1 MKSFFVAVYGIILCT
16 VLIAAADD
24 SDHLEV
30 HYFGESTCRDCHNL
44 EENILD
50 PLEEK
55 LGERLT
61 ITRHNI
67 LNPEK
72 LEKLKRFEQA
82 YGIERGNAISL
93 FVADTFLLGFDDIKN
108 SADSLILNRV
118 RDPEKYSM
126 PVTDSNE
133 SNHVAESFQNFSFWL
148 ITLAGLADGINPCAI
163 ATMIF
168 LISFLATRK
177 INTRETI
184 VVGQSFIITV
194 FLTYFTIGLG
204 GFHALRSLEE
214 YHIISEVIRWAA
226 ILLCVF
232 VAAFSLRDAL
242 VFYKTRDIGKIRLQL
257 PDSVKAK
264 IHRVIRER
272 LTGRNMIIGA
282 CITGFLVT
290 LFETICTAQTYLP
303 VLRVLTQHEE
313 LRFQAYLW
321 LLYYNFLFIV
331 PLQAVMIAAY
341 KGMTWNSLAQGT
353 QKNMVHIKIAIAMVM
368 IFLAGY
374 LYYG

>member
-1 MKSFFVAVYGIILCT
+1 MKSFFAAVFGILFCT
-16 VLIAAADD
+16 AVVAAADD
-24 SDHLEV
+24 SDHLTV

-82 YGIERGNAISL
+82 YSIERGNAISL
-93 FVADTFLLGFDDIKN
+93 FVADTFLLGFDDIRN
-108 SADSLILNRV
+108 MADSVILQRLQA
-118 RDPEKYSM
+118 PEKYSM
-126 PVTDSNE
+126 PETETGDTNPV
-133 SNHVAESFQNFSFWL
+133 VESFQNFSFWL

-184 VVGQSFIITV
+184 VVGQSFIFTV
-194 FLTYFTIGLG
+194 FLTYFAIGLG

-214 YHIISEVIRWAA
+214 YWIISEGIRWAA

-232 VAAFSLRDAL
+232 VAVFSIRDAL
-242 VFYKTRDIGKIRLQL
+242 VFYKTRDVKKIRLQL
-257 PDSVKAK
+257 PDSVKSK
-264 IHRVIRER
+264 IHGVIRKR

-290 LFETICTAQTYLP
+290 LFETLCTAQTYLP
-303 VLRVLTQHEE
+303 VLRVMTQHEE
-313 LRFQAYLW
+313 LRLQVYLW

-331 PLQAVMIAAY
+331 PLQVVMIAAY
-341 KGMTWNSLAQGT
+341 KGMTWSSLAQGT
-353 QKNMVHIKIAIAMVM
+353 QKNMVHIKIAIALVM